1 MYLDK
6 VNSLQSKYISLH
18 VGLFWGIGRFII
30 KNGDQVSVKI
40 NEQKMLD
47 HLSGKSETS
56 DEFIKTRTN
65 FIKKFIKQR
74 KLEID
79 FEKIDVKDNLS
90 SRLI

>member
-1 MYLDK
+1 MYQDK

-30 KNGDQVSVKI
+30 KNGDQVSIKI

-56 DEFIKTRTN
+56 DEFIKTRTS
-65 FIKKFIKQR
+65 FITDFIRQR

-79 FEKIDVKDNLS
+79 FAKIDSQDNLC

>member
-79 FEKIDVKDNLS
+79 FEKINVKDNLS